1 MPIDDHMNITPSVWE
16 LESFYA
22 PKDVIII
29 GSGVVGLWSAY
40 YLKKAQPHLSVTILE
55 KGIIPTGASTRNA
68 GFACFGSVTELL
80 HDIRTMGQDKT
91 MELVQLR
98 YDGLRR
104 IRKVFSKDE
113 IEYERNGGYELI
125 TAAQYPKLKQLK
137 NDIGLLNILLRKTI
151 KQDKVFKLADKQ
163 LTAFGFKNTQY
174 LVGNK
179 LEAQLHSGKL
189 VTALLQKVQGMGVQ
203 VITQCHVTSFDKQQG
218 LVSLN
223 TNLPVPLTAKQILI
237 CTNGFAKQLLPA
249 VDVLPQRGQVLV
261 TAPLKKIPFKGC
273 FHYDG
278 GFYYFRNLGN
288 RVLLGGGRNLAIDE
302 EQSNELIITHKIQ
315 DGLEQFLKEFVLPG
329 QQYTI
334 EHRWSGIMGMGKQKM
349 PVIKEV
355 QKNIF
360 CCVRMSGMGV
370 ALAPVV
376 SNMVVKKMLESK
388 K

>member
-1 MPIDDHMNITPSVWE
+1 MNITPSVWE

-98 YDGLRR
+98 YEGLRR
-104 IRKVFSKDE
+104 IRKVFSKNE
-113 IEYERNGGYELI
+113 IGYESNGGYELI

-151 KQDKVFKLADKQ
+151 KQDKVFKLADKKIA
-163 LTAFGFKNTQY
+163 AFGFKNTQY
-174 LVGNK
+174 LVGNR

-302 EQSNELIITHKIQ
+302 EQSSELIITHKIQ
-315 DGLEQFLKEFVLPG
+315 DGLEQFLKDFVLPG

-349 PVIKEV
+349 PVIKEI

>member
-1 MPIDDHMNITPSVWE
+1 MNITPSVWE

-329 QQYTI
+329 QQYAI

>member
-1 MPIDDHMNITPSVWE
+1 
-16 LESFYA
+16 
-22 PKDVIII
+22 
-29 GSGVVGLWSAY
+29 WSAY

-163 LTAFGFKNTQY
+163 LTAFGFKSTQY

-203 VITQCHVTSFDKQQG
+203 VITQCHVTSFDKQHG

>member
-1 MPIDDHMNITPSVWE
+1 MNITPSVWE